1 MKTSPLVL
9 ACIGTV
15 MLALP
20 VSSRAEDDGIPVD
33 LARYANRPLL
43 PDFTAS
49 PDATNPQGLTQINGN
64 LYRHTTGPGLAV
76 HSGLVLIT
84 SEGAIVIDPAMTRS
98 AVWLLNEI
106 KTRFHV
112 PVKYVIYTHAH
123 ADHISGGQVFQQD
136 GAIVVANQRTIE
148 PIVGERIPTALPNR
162 VFDKD
167 MKITLGGETVLLHRV
182 APSHSDSMIMVLF
195 PKYRAVQCTDVG
207 ENHSMP
213 YNDFLDFYYPGW
225 IETLDWVLA
234 QDVDII
240 DIGHYT
246 PANKEAIRAERVY
259 MIDLHQQ
266 VLDLVRKGQSWD
278 ELYRNVKFSDEVRK
292 WTAFDGMHTLNVM
305 GMYRWVSNHRRGE
318 W

>member
-1 MKTSPLVL
+1 MKRSAFTI
-9 ACIGTV
+9 ACIGITLLLSV
-15 MLALP
+15 N
-20 VSSRAEDDGIPVD
+20 VRAEDDGISVD
-33 LARYANRPLL
+33 LTPYANRPLL

-49 PDATNPQGLTQINGN
+49 PDSNNPQGLTQIKDN

-84 SEGAIVIDPAMTRS
+84 TEGAIVIDPAMTRS
-98 AVWLLNEI
+98 AAWLRDEI
-106 KTRFHV
+106 KTRFKV

-123 ADHISGGQVFQQD
+123 ADHISGGQIFQQD
-136 GAIVVANQRTIE
+136 GAVVVANQRALE
-148 PIVGERIPTALPNR
+148 PIVGEKIPTALPNR
-162 VFDKD
+162 VFDQD

-195 PKYRAVQCTDVG
+195 PKDKALQCTDVG

-213 YNDFLDFYYPGW
+213 YNDFLDFYYDGW
-225 IETLDWVLA
+225 IETVDWVLA
-234 QDVDII
+234 RDVEII

-246 PANKEAIRAERVY
+246 PGDKAAIRAERAY

-278 ELYRNVKFSDEVRK
+278 ELYRNVKFSDEVKTWIGYEQMR
-292 WTAFDGMHTLNVM
+292 TLNIL
-305 GMYRWVSNHRRGE
+305 GMYRWVSNHRRGN